1 MSSQHKK
8 KPTAFTL
15 VEILIAL
22 AITAALLT
30 AVAVAFNASVINY
43 NENEDIFKAVNSARQ
58 ALSRITTQLRT
69 ANSVKHD
76 APANECS
83 MELPDGQ
90 RITYRYDSTDETLYL
105 VTDEDGDNIP
115 ETDYVLCEDV
125 GVATFTK
132 YTIPDPVYGVKVKS
146 VQISLTVSSGN
157 VKQKLS
163 AASVIRRNLQ

>member
-1 MSSQHKK
+1 MSSQRDKK
-8 KPTAFTL
+8 SAAFTI

-43 NENEDIFKAVNSARQ
+43 GENEDIFIAINSARQ
-58 ALSRITTQLRT
+58 AMSRITTQLRT

-90 RITYRYDSTDETLYL
+90 FVTYRYDSTDEKLYL
-105 VTDEDGDNIP
+105 VTDEDNDNIP
-115 ETDYVLCEDV
+115 ETDYVLCRDV
-125 GVATFTK
+125 NSMTFTK
-132 YTIPDPVYGVKVKS
+132 EVFFDNGQPKVKS
-146 VQISLTVSSGN
+146 VQISLTVSSGD